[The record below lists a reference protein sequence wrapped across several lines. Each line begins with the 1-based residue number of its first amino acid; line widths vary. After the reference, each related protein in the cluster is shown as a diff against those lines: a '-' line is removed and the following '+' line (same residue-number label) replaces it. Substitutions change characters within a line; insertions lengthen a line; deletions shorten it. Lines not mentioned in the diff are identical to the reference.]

1 MKCSKCGHENKPGSE
16 FCSRCGAKLQPKPA
30 KKPRKSKGN
39 KVIVWLVVII
49 IILVIAIGLILG
61 MKSSKPSNNTTSTS
75 STTIV
80 SKKKVIKQSSKV
92 VQQTASSS
100 SSQEDTSANLK
111 VSDLKTPELMSA
123 AVALYGGK
131 NISNSLWTT
140 FKDPSFVGSEISIT
154 TAQEQNVSQEGNGN
168 FYNLSIDSHDT
179 GMGYGGGIGYVLSDD
194 GNTVYFYQIG
204 VSPDSKISP
213 KLEVSVGDIVNWIN
227 QNHMADTVRNL
238 ANRLY
243 IK

>member
-1 MKCSKCGHENKPGSE
+1 MKCSKCGHENKTGSE
-16 FCSRCGAKLQPKPA
+16 FCSRCGTKLQPKPV
-30 KKPRKSKGN
+30 KTPRKPKGN
-39 KVIVWLVVII
+39 KMIILLVVII
-49 IILVIAIGLILG
+49 IVLVIAIGLILG
-61 MKSSKPSNNTTSTS
+61 MKSSKTSNSTPSKPTT
-75 STTIV
+75 V
-80 SKKKVIKQSSKV
+80 LKKKTVKQSSKV